1 MPLSDERSAQFR
13 ALFEPRGVV
22 VAGASSHPGKFGFV
36 TLHNLRRYLDIMGQ
50 IRQAILV
57 GEFPTFL
64 RAQRG
69 AVVT

>member
-1 MPLSDERSAQFR
+1 MTFSTLA
-13 ALFEPRGVV
+13 
-22 VAGASSHPGKFGFV
+22 
-36 TLHNLRRYLDIMGQ
+36 TLHNLRRYLDIMRQ

-69 AVVT
+69 TMLT